1 MWVSSNICRYFVE
14 SSSVSPNAK
23 VANCVDL
30 ETRVQVIVYRRY
42 LAILEDLI
50 EPHYDRQCI
59 TGCANSA
66 LPNGEDKHG

>member
-30 ETRVQVIVYRRY
+30 ETRVQVIVYRQY
-42 LAILEDLI
+42 LAILKDLI
-50 EPHYDRQCI
+50 YPRYDEQCI
-59 TGCANSA
+59 TGWENSV
-66 LPNGEDKHG
+66 LPTG